1 MDTKITAQY
10 VCMTHGY

>member
-1 MDTKITAQY
+1 MDTNSTALY